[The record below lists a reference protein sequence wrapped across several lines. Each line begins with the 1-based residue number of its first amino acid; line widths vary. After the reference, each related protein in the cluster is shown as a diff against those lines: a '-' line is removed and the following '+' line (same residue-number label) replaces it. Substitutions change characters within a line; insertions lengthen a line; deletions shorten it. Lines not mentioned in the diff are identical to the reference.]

1 MIQKSL
7 TKTKQDKRIFI
18 IETAAKVFAKYGFH
32 KTLMQDIS
40 NEAQIGKGTIYE
52 YFTTKEE
59 LFFSIYD
66 HWMNDL
72 ESIAQKRFDDAPD
85 QIAKT
90 EALRDTMIE
99 FYESRANE
107 APLILE
113 FWAHSLRTDEQL
125 FLNRIRK
132 VRRFFTNLGNSITN
146 DLTKYGYFIP
156 VEEESF
162 TELESGISDGI
173 FLLWLLNGQN
183 FSLKKAFQF
192 RQSVIG
198 LGLLAD
204 DARTV
209 VKSKLE
215 GILSEGF
222 LPTKEE

>member
-1 MIQKSL
+1 MFNKEL
-7 TKTKQDKRIFI
+7 TPAKIEKRIYI
-18 IETAAKVFAKYGFH
+18 IETAATVFARFGFH
-32 KTLMQDIS
+32 RTLMQDIS
-40 NEAQIGKGTIYE
+40 NEAKIGKGTIYE
-52 YFTTKEE
+52 YFETKEE
-59 LFFSIYD
+59 LFYSIYD
-66 HWMNDL
+66 HWMSQL
-72 ESIAQKRFDDAPD
+72 ETLAQNRFDEAPD

-99 FYESRANE
+99 FYESRAKE

-113 FWAHSLRTDEQL
+113 FWAHSLRTKGTL

-132 VRRFFTNLGNSITN
+132 VRSFFTKLGNSITN
-146 DLTKYGYFIP
+146 DLTTHGYFIP

-162 TELESGISDGI
+162 TELETGISDGI

-215 GILSEGF
+215 DVLSEGF
-222 LPTKEE
+222 LPNKDK

>member
-1 MIQKSL
+1 MSSKPVS
-7 TKTKQDKRIFI
+7 KAKEEKRKFI
-18 IETAAKVFAKYGFH
+18 IETAATVFAKYGFH
-32 KTLMQDIS
+32 KTVMQDIS
-40 NEAQIGKGTIYE
+40 NEAKIGKGTIYE
-52 YFTTKEE
+52 YFATKEE
-59 LFFSIYD
+59 LFYSIYD
-66 HWMNDL
+66 HWMNEL
-72 ESIAQKRFDDAPD
+72 EAIAQKRFNDAPD

-99 FYESRANE
+99 FYETRAKE

-113 FWAHSLRTDEQL
+113 FWAHSLRTKESL
-125 FLNRIRK
+125 FLQRIRK
-132 VRRFFTNLGNSITN
+132 ARSFFTDLGNSITN
-146 DLTKYGYFIP
+146 DLTTYGYFIP
-156 VEEESF
+156 VEEASF

-222 LPTKEE
+222 LDGTKE